1 MFLLFVIFFLF
12 LILSSSLTTIPLSII
27 ILVVCAVIF
36 RESWVFFAAFLLG
49 LYLDLILIKPLG
61 YTSLMLT
68 IFVFLIRLYERK
80 FETQTISFV
89 LLSSFLGS
97 LIYLK
102 VFGYSNILAQSLVSS
117 LLAIL
122 LFKFL
127 LSKLDLR
134 SETI

>member
-49 LYLDLILIKPLG
+49 LYLDLMLIRPLG
-61 YTSLMLT
+61 YTSLMFT

-80 FETQTISFV
+80 FETQTLSFV

-97 LIYLK
+97 LVYLMIFEYNN
-102 VFGYSNILAQSLVSS
+102 VLFQSLINSF
-117 LLAIL
+117 LAV
-122 LFKFL
+122 LFF
-127 LSKLDLR
+127 KLWLRLGLR
-134 SETI
+134 SEII

>member
-68 IFVFLIRLYERK
+68 VFVFLIRLYERK

-127 LSKLDLR
+127 WSKLDLR

>member
-89 LLSSFLGS
+89 LLSTFLGS
-97 LIYLK
+97 LVYLK
-102 VFGYSNILAQSLVSS
+102 LFDYNQILLQSSVSS
-117 LLAIL
+117 LLTVL
-122 LFKFL
+122 LFKTL
-127 LSKLDLR
+127 NSKFKVQ
-134 SETI
+134 S